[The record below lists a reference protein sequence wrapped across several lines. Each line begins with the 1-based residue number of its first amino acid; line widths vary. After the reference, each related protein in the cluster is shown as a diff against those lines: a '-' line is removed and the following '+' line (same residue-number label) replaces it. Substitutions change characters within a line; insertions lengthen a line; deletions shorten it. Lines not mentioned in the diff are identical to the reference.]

1 MSEVGGVDGGSVM
14 EAGGARIPYIEWG
27 TVMGAGTDGISATGR
42 LGGLMM
48 RVGGLE
54 FLICAFFWAILLAS
68 IEDRMEMRSSASSS
82 SGGSEKR
89 KEVAGVARESSWGP
103 G

>member
-14 EAGGARIPYIEWG
+14 EVGGARMPYIG
-27 TVMGAGTDGISATGR
+27 QGIDVGAGTDGISATGR
-42 LGGLMM
+42 LGGLVIK
-48 RVGGLE
+48 VGGLE
-54 FLICAFFWAILLAS
+54 FLIRAFFWAILLAS
-68 IEDRMEMRSSASSS
+68 IEDKMEMRSSASSS

-89 KEVAGVARESSWGP
+89 IEVAGVARESSWGL